1 MKKFIFLLPV
11 LLMAVF
17 VNVQAQENLKWGVMA
32 GMNVSKLSST
42 GFDSKIGYHVGVKAE
57 LGLPQLANGVFVDA
71 AALISA
77 KGSKTDMGDL
87 GSQKINA
94 TYLDIPIHIGYKYAV
109 NEKFNIFGSFGPYA
123 AIGLFGKTKVEE
135 LDYSDEGDLIN
146 VSEKYNT
153 FGNDGFKRFDFG
165 LGFRIG
171 AELNNKYQISL
182 SYDFGLL
189 KTYESKFEID
199 DEDYQ
204 EIDLGSGA
212 KNRNLTIS
220 IAYLF

>member
-1 MKKFIFLLPV
+1 MKKVSLLIAFI
-11 LLMAVF
+11 AAIF
-17 VNVQAQENLKWGVMA
+17 VNVQAQENLKWGLMA

-165 LGFRIG
+165 WAFALVQ
-171 AELNNKYQISL
+171 N
-182 SYDFGLL
+182 
-189 KTYESKFEID
+189 
-199 DEDYQ
+199 
-204 EIDLGSGA
+204 
-212 KNRNLTIS
+212 
-220 IAYLF
+220 